1 MIPKVSITMSTYNV
15 EDFIQ
20 ESLDC
25 IVNQTLKEIEIICI
39 DDGSTDKTLNIL
51 NEYATK
57 DSRINVIAKPKNEGL
72 AVARN
77 EALALATGK
86 YITFVDGDDLI
97 DITLFEKA
105 FKLAEKNN
113 SDLVVWDYINFSSEN
128 EINIEKGK
136 VSQLLNISKTNKIDL
151 LKFPSFSCVKMIK
164 NEVVNS
170 LNISFPVGL
179 TRQDIPVNWKLITSL
194 ENINLLPERL
204 YFYRQHPEAT
214 THRTDNRLFDL
225 ATVMDITEEY
235 LPEATTHR
243 TDNRLFDL
251 ATVMDITEEYLI
263 ENNLYEQYKD
273 EFLRQQLGLLAGMY
287 DKVDSSLKP
296 KALKIIIERLEN
308 NQWDYILNKKSLRW
322 QTRDFYLAINGSVVA
337 KIKRALWLSIRYI
350 YRSLK

>member
-235 LPEATTHR
+235 L
-243 TDNRLFDL
+243 
-251 ATVMDITEEYLI
+251 I